1 MHQTK
6 RILIASDFLMTKESE
21 QDSNLRWL
29 RDLYADPIGQAS
41 GGDVRVASRY
51 FDHSWTFKRET
62 FFKAS
67 AIEFSPVDVH
77 VSFDPESLSDAS
89 LRLVSDA
96 IGPNTLVIG
105 YELSQNTR
113 RVFDRMGQPYI
124 DIWLGPVRF
133 LDDLTFAVHASDPK
147 INKRI
152 DKFTLNPEYIQIQAR
167 ILKVQAYRGFSR
179 QGLVLSPNSAIFVGQ
194 LLTDK
199 ALLRDGRMLSLLDFK
214 SEFSEITKQHSKI
227 YYARHPFLKE
237 GDEHI
242 LSFARSF
249 RNVVMSETTGYGILC
264 HENVSAVYGITSS
277 LVTEARYFGK
287 MAQHLSQPAF
297 ELVGAGQGTYRLVMQ
312 QMLFPSFWRAV
323 LKDSDEA
330 YISPMPMG
338 KDKLRDALSFY
349 WSYRQIDKLEYV
361 RAVAARKR

>member
-1 MHQTK
+1 MHK
-6 RILIASDFLMTKESE
+6 IKNILIASDFLMTKESE
-21 QDSNLRWL
+21 QDSNIRWL
-29 RDLYADPIGQAS
+29 RDLYADPIGQAC

-51 FDHSWTFKRET
+51 FDQSWTFKREK

-67 AIEFSPVDVH
+67 GIDFFPVDVH
-77 VSFDPESLSDAS
+77 LSFDPESLSEAS
-89 LRLVSDA
+89 LRLVRDA

-105 YELSQNTR
+105 YELSQQTR
-113 RVFDRMGQPYI
+113 RVFDRIGQPYI

-133 LDDLTFAVHASDPK
+133 LDDLTFAVRASDPK
-147 INKRI
+147 INERI
-152 DKFTLNPEYIQIQAR
+152 DKFALDPEYIQTQAR
-167 ILKVQAYRGFSR
+167 ILKVQSYRGFSR
-179 QGLVLSPNSAIFVGQ
+179 QGLVISPNSAIFVGQ

-199 ALLRDGRMLSLLDFK
+199 ALLKDGQMMSLLDFK
-214 SEFSEITKQHSKI
+214 DEFSEITKRHSKI

-264 HENVSAVYGITSS
+264 HENIAAVYGITSS

-287 MAQHLSQPAF
+287 VAQHLSQPMF
-297 ELVGAGQGTYRLVMQ
+297 ELAGAGQGAYRLVMQ

-323 LKDSDEA
+323 FNDSNEN
-330 YISPMPMG
+330 YINPMRMG